1 MASERDRFSSGAGA
15 LSVALVVVALAGRGA
30 TAADLASVPPTQPGR
45 YDATLCVR
53 HADDAPSCGAAELEL
68 QSGGRV
74 RVRVSDIVYQ
84 VRVGPAAGEVVVRQG
99 SMQIDEFVGGAAWS
113 GGLLRFE
120 DAEKHLRYE
129 VQVASTRRATR

>member
-1 MASERDRFSSGAGA
+1 MANAGGRFARGASA
-15 LSVALVVVALAGRGA
+15 FAVALVAVALTGRGA
-30 TAADLASVPPTQPGR
+30 AAERASVPPTEPGR

-53 HADDAPSCGAAELEL
+53 HADEAPSCGAAELEL

-99 SMQIDEFVGGAAWS
+99 SMQIDEFASSAAWS

-129 VQVASTRRATR
+129 VQVASTRRASR